1 MYVYRPFGNTEICVE
16 DLYHTLGLLPNGKY
30 PGVCQHCGK
39 TGIRYIAHVKQDV
52 ADTLARA
59 LGNETHNGG
68 TLERSEE
75 DQNDLSAALLEGK
88 EFKQIDVGCVC
99 VAKYFLD
106 CGVDAGMAQRAQ
118 DEVSKIMSLLQQ
130 MAALDADRDP
140 ARVAEVEKN
149 WHLVCALRARVNA
162 VTAVKYWTEP
172 ALQDPTAQ
180 NEYMKLRFKVK
191 DEYEKAAERWKR
203 EAHGFRSY
211 FIETR
216 PFLPENLLA
225 YYDSKIMTLKH
236 KLAIY
241 QRGVQYTN
249 A

>member
-1 MYVYRPFGNTEICVE
+1 MYVYRPFGNTEISVE
-16 DLYHTLGLLPNGKY
+16 DLYYTMGLLPNGKY

-59 LGNETHNGG
+59 LGNDTHNGAAI
-68 TLERSEE
+68 ERSEE

-118 DEVSKIMSLLQQ
+118 DEVTKIMHLLQQ

-140 ARVAEVEKN
+140 TRIAELEKN
-149 WHLVCALRARVNA
+149 WHLVCTLRTRQNEIAS
-162 VTAVKYWTEP
+162 VKHWTEP
-172 ALQDPTAQ
+172 ALTDATAR
-180 NEYMKLRFKVK
+180 NEYFSLRFKVK

-203 EAHGFRSY
+203 EAHGYNCY

-216 PFLPENLLA
+216 PFVAANLLA
-225 YYDSKIMTLKH
+225 YYDSKIVSLKH
-236 KLAIY
+236 KLAVY